1 MNAQAFG
8 PHATIRAAV
17 RAAESLCT
25 LPAVPTQDWCERAAR
40 ALASMRPPSIA
51 LVMFARVAEGGEVAR
66 VEAAGVWGCTL
77 AEVSTT
83 FGRIQSV
90 SSIVPLGST
99 HPALGSV
106 RSGAHTCTALGWT
119 PASAAG
125 GSGGV
130 DVFVGGEIGRA
141 ASGTPMHAR
150 WGESGAAD
158 YVVGA
163 ARLTPGTPGCYV
175 VAEIGLTAPGAVAGA
190 EDAALL
196 AEVLPLLARRASV
209 AFGAGPFTESACLTH
224 REEVVLE
231 HLLYGKSVRLIAAEL
246 GRSPHTVHDHVKSL
260 HRKLN
265 ASSRGALVAR
275 ALGHLPPPGAG
286 EPVRAGSGSTAVAV
300 PSGNGDAVPSR

>member
-17 RAAESLCT
+17 RAAENLCA

-51 LVMFARVAEGGEVAR
+51 LVMFAHIAEGGEVAR

-90 SSIVPLGST
+90 SSIVPLGPT

-106 RSGAHTCTALGWT
+106 RSGAHTCAALGWA
-119 PASAAG
+119 PG
-125 GSGGV
+125 GQGSGGGA
-130 DVFVGGEIGRA
+130 VFVGGQIGRA
-141 ASGTPMHAR
+141 VSGSPMHAR
-150 WGESGAAD
+150 WGESGAVD
-158 YVVGA
+158 HVVGA
-163 ARLTPGTPGCYV
+163 ARLAAGAPDCYI
-175 VAEIGLTAPGAVAGA
+175 VAEIGLTAAGVVAGA
-190 EDAALL
+190 EEAGLL

-209 AFGAGPFTESACLTH
+209 AFGAGPFTEAACLTH

-231 HLLYGKSVRLIAAEL
+231 HLLYGKSVRQIAAEL

-260 HRKLN
+260 HRKLS

-275 ALGHLPPPGAG
+275 ALGHLPPGGVG
-286 EPVRAGSGSTAVAV
+286 EPARSGATVITI